1 MTSRIKSSSGK
12 IGVDSPRSRS
22 RILAPLL
29 GRMTDRAG
37 HPLVFYPP
45 IHEGQKLSDLV
56 GSGKARPMRGDR
68 FSLRSPL
75 AISSAIVLPFEPTIP
90 PASPPIEGRRSLVNG
105 ARHLMLAATLND
117 DPLHAYAVSIA
128 DFYAGVAPQVK
139 ARLQDLFGLSE
150 YGVVSDRPKSRKSVY
165 LKLHREVLEGA
176 KIEGIESAIEA
187 INDGYGIKLVC
198 QDATRLGMLKL
209 LVRFLKK
216 LPADDLRIVRL
227 RHYTGPGV
235 KPYLQ
240 RFWLKEF
247 EGFLNDMNYRPKVV
261 SGKGGIKHSGF
272 TSFQIDLELDVFRGS
287 ARYPVKVDMHF
298 RGPHVD
304 RINDTEHLMLSILRQ
319 GRVIDEALLS
329 YPPLKEVV
337 DYLHVFS
344 DEEVYSL
351 ENYMLNL
358 YRSAR
363 QAELDGER
371 FWSPNMVEFPN
382 DFLDSILRFDHVE
395 TVYKEAK
402 QRALGR

>member
-1 MTSRIKSSSGK
+1 LHRG
-12 IGVDSPRSRS
+12 
-22 RILAPLL
+22 L
-29 GRMTDRAG
+29 GRITERAE
-37 HPLVFYPP
+37 HPRGFHQP
-45 IHEGQKLSDLV
+45 IHEGQKLRDLV
-56 GSGKARPMRGDR
+56 GAGKAQFAGGHR
-68 FSLRSPL
+68 FNLRAPLSL
-75 AISSAIVLPFEPTIP
+75 SAPIVLPFEPPIP
-90 PASPPIEGRRSLVNG
+90 PVAAVVDGKRGLVHG
-105 ARHLMLAATLND
+105 ARALVLAEALPD
-117 DPLHAYAVSIA
+117 DPLHAYAVRIA
-128 DFYAGVAPQVK
+128 DFYAGVAPQIK
-139 ARLQDLFGLSE
+139 ERLEDLFGLSE

-176 KIEGIESAIEA
+176 KIESIGEAIEA

-216 LPADDLRIVRL
+216 LPAHDLRIVRL

-247 EGFLNDMNYRPKVV
+247 EGFLNDMNYQIQVV
-261 SGKGGIKHSGF
+261 SGKGGIKNSGF
-272 TSFQIDLELDVFRGS
+272 TSFQLDLELDVFRGA

-298 RGPHVD
+298 RGSHVD

-319 GRVIDEALLS
+319 GRSLDEALLS
-329 YPPLKEVV
+329 YSPLKEVV

-344 DEEVYSL
+344 DEETYAL
-351 ENYMLNL
+351 DNYMLNL

-382 DFLDSILRFDHVE
+382 DYLDSILRFDHVE

-402 QRALGR
+402 QRAYARQLSR